1 QRNSERLERLVGD
14 LLFFAEAGREQAL
27 LKRSRVDLRA
37 LASSCV
43 DSMAPQAQAAGVELV
58 CAGGGVP
65 AVEGDPSLLGQV
77 VENLVANAI
86 KFSSKGSRVELR
98 TSSTETE
105 VVLAVTDNGIGIPPG
120 EQSQV
125 FERFFR
131 SSNATAQAVQGTGLG
146 LAIAKVIVEA
156 HGGAI
161 SLESGEGTGTCV
173 WVTLPLPSRGGTV
186 EPESSA
192 AGLEVTTSP

>member
-1 QRNSERLERLVGD
+1 
-14 LLFFAEAGREQAL
+14 
-27 LKRSRVDLRA
+27 
-37 LASSCV
+37 
-43 DSMAPQAQAAGVELV
+43 
-58 CAGGGVP
+58 
-65 AVEGDPSLLGQV
+65 
-77 VENLVANAI
+77 VA
-86 KFSSKGSRVELR
+86 
-98 TSSTETE
+98 
-105 VVLAVTDNGIGIPPG
+105 DNGIGIPPG

-161 SLESGEGTGTCV
+161 TLESGEGTGTCV
-173 WVTLPLPSRGGTV
+173 WVTLPLAPRSGTV